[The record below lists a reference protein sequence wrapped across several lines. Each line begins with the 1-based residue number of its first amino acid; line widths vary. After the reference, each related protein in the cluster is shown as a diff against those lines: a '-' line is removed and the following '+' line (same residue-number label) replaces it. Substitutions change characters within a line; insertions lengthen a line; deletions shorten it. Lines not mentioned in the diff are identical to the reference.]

1 MTGGNSGFILRRVL
15 TLVPMLLILSIVVF
29 ALIHLSPGDPA
40 QAMAGESVL
49 DPVLLDQ
56 IRKNMGLDRSIF
68 VQYFIWLGNI
78 LQLDFGTAYSFN
90 RTPVIELIGQR
101 VWPTVILQG
110 AALFV
115 ALAVSLPLGVLSA
128 RRAGS
133 AFDQSSQAFSVLGI
147 CIPDFWLAVMLQ
159 ILFAVTLGWL
169 PVSTWGN
176 GKAFPERLL
185 YFILPVIVLSVP
197 IIAIMSRYVR
207 ASMMSV
213 INQDYV
219 VTARA
224 KGLAERQV
232 IYVHALRNG
241 LIPVVTVTGA
251 QIARLLSGSVIVESI
266 FAWPGLG
273 SLAFEAILRR
283 DYPVILAL
291 TLITGALVLV
301 VNVIVDIL
309 YALLDPRVSFE

>member
-1 MTGGNSGFILRRVL
+1 MTGGNGGYILRRVL
-15 TLVPMLLILSIVVF
+15 TLVPMLLILSVVVF
-29 ALIHLSPGDPA
+29 TLIHVSPGDPA
-40 QAMAGESVL
+40 KAMAGEGAL
-49 DPVLLDQ
+49 DPVLLQQ
-56 IRKNMGLDRSIF
+56 IRENLGLDRPIY
-68 VQYFIWLGNI
+68 VQYVIWLGKI

-90 RTPVIELIGQR
+90 RTPVLDLIGQR
-101 VWPTVILQG
+101 VWPTVILQSL
-110 AALFV
+110 ALIV
-115 ALAVSLPLGVLSA
+115 AMSIALPLGVLSA

-159 ILFAVTLGWL
+159 LFFAVSLRWL
-169 PVSTWGN
+169 PVSTWGA
-176 GKAFPERLL
+176 GKPFPDRALH
-185 YFILPVIVLSVP
+185 FILPVIVLAVP
-197 IIAIMSRYVR
+197 IVAIMSRYIR
-207 ASMMSV
+207 ASMVNV
-213 INQDYV
+213 IHQDYV
-219 VTARA
+219 MTARA
-224 KGLAERQV
+224 KGLAERRV

-251 QIARLLSGSVIVESI
+251 QVARLLSGSVIVESI

-283 DYPVILAL
+283 DFPVILAL

-309 YALLDPRVSFE
+309 YALLDPRVSFQ

>member
-1 MTGGNSGFILRRVL
+1 MAGGNSGYILRRVL
-15 TLVPMLLILSIVVF
+15 TLVPMLFVLSIVVF

-40 QAMAGESVL
+40 RAMAGEAAL
-49 DPVLLDQ
+49 DPALIEQ
-56 IRKNMGLDRSIF
+56 IRQNMGLDRSIF
-68 VQYFIWLGNI
+68 AQYVIWLGNI
-78 LQLDFGTAYSFN
+78 VQFDFGTAYSFN
-90 RTPVIELIGQR
+90 RTPVINLIGQR
-101 VWPTVILQG
+101 IWPTVVLQG
-110 AALFV
+110 ISLIV
-115 ALAVSLPLGVLSA
+115 ALAVSIPLGVLAA

-133 AFDQSSQAFSVLGI
+133 ALDQSTQAFSVLGI

-159 ILFAVTLGWL
+159 ILFAVSLGWL
-169 PVSTWGN
+169 PVSTWGA
-176 GKAFPERLL
+176 GKPMPDRML
-185 YFILPVIVLSVP
+185 YFILPVLVLSVP

-207 ASMMSV
+207 ASMVSV
-213 INQDYV
+213 IHQDYV

-224 KGLAERQV
+224 KGLTETRV
-232 IYVHALRNG
+232 IYVHALKNA
-241 LIPVVTVTGA
+241 LLPVVTVTGA

-309 YALLDPRVSFE
+309 YAFLDPRVSFE